1 MINSN
6 QLLKN
11 PIKEN
16 KKSSKS
22 YIKYYICPNEFYSIK
37 KNYICISLK
46 KYNYK

>member
-22 YIKYYICPNEFYSIK
+22 YIKHYICPNEFYSIK
-37 KNYICISLK
+37 KKLYVYFIK
-46 KYNYK
+46 KVHT